1 MSDIMLHGVL
11 NMPPEL
17 WNDQSPID
25 VMQRHSR
32 YVQASQYINELK
44 ALLIKDQGAVTI
56 SRNGYIEEL
65 ECKLEEHKLAL
76 ERVREQLDTIIA
88 AQ

>member
-17 WNDQSPID
+17 WSGSPID

-32 YVQASQYINELK
+32 YVQASQYIDELK

-56 SRNGYIEEL
+56 YIEEL